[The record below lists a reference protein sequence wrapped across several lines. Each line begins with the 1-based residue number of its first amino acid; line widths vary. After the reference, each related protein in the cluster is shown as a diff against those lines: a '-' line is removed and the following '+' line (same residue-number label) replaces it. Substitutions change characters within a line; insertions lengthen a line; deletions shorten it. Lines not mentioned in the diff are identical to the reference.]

1 MITFYRNFT
10 IHFPHPILYRLCYLS
25 IPLYYVYKIPLI
37 GNLLRFLVPASRQR
51 DPQERVLDT
60 FDEYSPRYASRHAFP
75 EIYRWFLEAGMRD
88 IYVADPPIHAV
99 GQLPV
104 PEGDDEALWR
114 EAIRSVRRANAGA
127 NIRSNA

>member
-1 MITFYRNFT
+1 
-10 IHFPHPILYRLCYLS
+10 
-25 IPLYYVYKIPLI
+25 
-37 GNLLRFLVPASRQR
+37 
-51 DPQERVLDT
+51 
-60 FDEYSPRYASRHAFP
+60 
-75 EIYRWFLEAGMRD
+75 MRD